1 MENIL
6 KDFRFKLKEKVPT
19 KITNTE
25 VISGQTITTITSGTT
40 TIINEYNI
48 GWSFRASLKYE
59 EIFKKWYVD
68 DKTVNTEMQM
78 LYCIL
83 LSFNKNKFNYTFDE
97 FVDILDDNVDSIIE
111 YLNYLKSIPT
121 TLDTDT
127 DKKKENQ

>member
-1 MENIL
+1 
-6 KDFRFKLKEKVPT
+6 
-19 KITNTE
+19 
-25 VISGQTITTITSGTT
+25 
-40 TIINEYNI
+40 
-48 GWSFRASLKYE
+48 LKYE